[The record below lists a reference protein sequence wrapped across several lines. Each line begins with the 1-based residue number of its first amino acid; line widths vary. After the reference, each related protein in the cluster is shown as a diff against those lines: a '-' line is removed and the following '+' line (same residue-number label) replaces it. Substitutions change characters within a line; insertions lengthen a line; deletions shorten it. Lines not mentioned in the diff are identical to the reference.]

1 MHRIARN
8 SLFCTLLVFI
18 ACERDDPPDLELDQP
33 AQNRDAGAADA
44 DESTSVL
51 VDDAM
56 APEPRDVE
64 SDVTPSQP
72 PPLVYEDCRLVLE
85 DVAILRGLILTQ
97 SDQFIVPELSGN
109 SMLEFLCPA
118 PSDRRD
124 ATVIVQKQDGDLAYA
139 PDIDLSPL
147 GLYVTDAMLREGIP
161 VGLSTSA
168 LLFMKDH
175 FGEAAVEAAPGY
187 PSQPKPIPVKFHARQ
202 INWAMLEIRHR
213 GAGRIIRA
221 ELDPDA
227 TVRLKP
233 GTYLVSAQVA
243 IRGDVVEIGSLEI
256 PLGAEQCD
264 VKMLA
269 GSPPRMDRAC
279 PLKTARE

>member
-8 SLFCTLLVFI
+8 SLFCTLLI
-18 ACERDDPPDLELDQP
+18 LLACERDDPPDLELDQP
-33 AQNRDAGAADA
+33 AQDSDAGSADA
-44 DESTSVL
+44 DESTSVP
-51 VDDAM
+51 VDEGM
-56 APEPRDVE
+56 APVPRDVE
-64 SDVTPSQP
+64 PDVTPSQP

-109 SMLEFLCPA
+109 SMLEFLCPPA
-118 PSDRRD
+118 SDRRE

-147 GLYVTDAMLREGIP
+147 GLSVTGAMLREGIP

-187 PSQPKPIPVKFHARQ
+187 PSPPKPIPVKFHARQ
-202 INWAMLEIRHR
+202 LNWAMLEIRRR
-213 GAGRIIRA
+213 GTARIIHA
-221 ELDPDA
+221 ELDPHA
-227 TVRLKP
+227 TVSLTP

-243 IRGDVVEIGSLEI
+243 IRGEVVEIGSLEI

-269 GSPPRMDRAC
+269 GSPPEMDRAC
-279 PLKTARE
+279 TLKAARE